1 MLIHY
6 QLVHLISFVIAKRGK
21 VSAPKAKSRS
31 NWGFRFRRMTGKP
44 AEAGTRP
51 SPWSLHNCLI
61 VILARCRH
69 SLSKGFYAAS
79 GPSAVGPVSDERS

>member
-6 QLVHLISFVIAKRGK
+6 QLVHLVSFVIAKRGK

-51 SPWSLHNCLI
+51 SPWSLHMSDCDPRAMSA
-61 VILARCRH
+61 LA
-69 SLSKGFYAAS
+69 F
-79 GPSAVGPVSDERS
+79 ERLLRG